1 MNKTPNPR
9 LKMALLS
16 RKLLSL
22 GGLAASLALVALST
36 QAGTAHAT
44 TYLQWCL
51 QQCEDSRQSCVAGCF
66 DPGCVEDC
74 NLWHRMC
81 ESSCF

>member
-1 MNKTPNPR
+1 MRKTIQK
-9 LKMALLS
+9 LVSLCGLIAGLL
-16 RKLLSL
+16 LATLS
-22 GGLAASLALVALST
+22 GPSG
-36 QAGTAHAT
+36 AHAT
-44 TYLQWCL
+44 TPLQWCL
-51 QQCEDSRQSCVAGCF
+51 QQCENSRQDCVAGCF